1 MRVEQLLRQQG
12 RVQGRRA
19 PQRVR
24 VGPQREREGLRRGR
38 LGEPQKGRQEPLLL
52 ACPLLLQP
60 LYRQP
65 PFFPLPEK

>member
-24 VGPQREREGLRRGR
+24 VGPLREREGLRRER
-38 LGEPQKGRQEPLLL
+38 LGEPQQGRREPLLL
-52 ACPLLLQP
+52 VLLQP

>member
-24 VGPQREREGLRRGR
+24 VGPLREREGLRRGR
-38 LGEPQKGRQEPLLL
+38 LGEPQQGRREPPLLV
-52 ACPLLLQP
+52 CPLLLQP

-65 PFFPLPEK
+65 PFFPPPEK

>member
-12 RVQGRRA
+12 RVRGQRA

-24 VGPQREREGLRRGR
+24 VGPLRERVGLRRER
-38 LGEPQKGRQEPLLL
+38 LGEPQKGQREPPLLV
-52 ACPLLLQP
+52 CPLLLQP
-60 LYRQP
+60 LDRQP